1 MDLNIIIQIHFYFN
15 MPRIPI
21 DKIYMQIAYQIAKL
35 SYAERRKV
43 GCIIV
48 KDGQIISVG
57 YNGTPHG
64 FENECEE
71 VETRHYDNPDVATML
86 EDMGWTLPKDNSC
99 TCRRSVTKREVLHA
113 ESNAIT
119 KLAKSTISSVG
130 TTLYTTTMPCFECS
144 KLIIQAGISEVRYC
158 EEYRDTSGVDLLE
171 KAGIPVYQ
179 DIVWNNE

>member
-1 MDLNIIIQIHFYFN
+1 
-15 MPRIPI
+15 
-21 DKIYMQIAYQIAKL
+21 MQIAYQIAKL

-64 FENECEE
+64 FENECEDSE
-71 VETRHYDNPDVATML
+71 LITVNASYKETPEIVLDL
-86 EDMGWTLPKDNSC
+86 EKDGF
-99 TCRRSVTKREVLHA
+99 TCKDECCTKRVYTTKKEVLHA
-113 ESNAIT
+113 ESNAIS

-130 TTLYTTTMPCFECS
+130 TTLYTTTMPCFDCS
-144 KLIIQAGISEVRYC
+144 KLIIQAGIVEVHYC
-158 EEYRDTSGVDLLE
+158 EDYRDTSGVDLLV
-171 KAGIPVYQ
+171 KAGITVYQ